1 MNIFSQVKG
10 FDWDDWNINKNIQ
23 KHDVG
28 PFECEEIF
36 FNEPLLIQKDKE
48 HSKEEERFFA
58 MGRTNNH
65 RLLSIVFTIREDK
78 IRIIMAR
85 DMTRKERIKY
95 EQVKENFE

>member
-10 FDWDDWNINKNIQ
+10 FEWDDWNINKNIQ

-28 PFECEEIF
+28 PFECEEVF
-36 FNEPLLIQKDKE
+36 FNEPLLIRKDKE

-58 MGRTNNH
+58 IGRTNSY
-65 RLLSIVFTIREDK
+65 RLLSMVFTIREDK

-85 DMTRKERIKY
+85 DMTRKERCEY
-95 EQVKENFE
+95 EQVKGKYE